1 MIIHGIPRFV
11 VDKQFDFVKTEDA
24 FSSKWENFNKTY
36 HDPVWILK
44 QKKWFIERFGWKNIS
59 NLNKFLKTKRLILD
73 AGTGV
78 GNSAKLFSS
87 NSLSSVFAID
97 ASSSIDFAYK
107 KYGKSKNIHFIQAD
121 LRDLPFKKKTFDFI
135 CSDQVLHHTKDTE
148 TSFKYLDTYQFMF
161 IIKKAR
167 CVNSQM
173 IIFEVML

>member
-11 VDKQFDFVKTEDA
+11 VDKQSDFVKTEDA

-87 NSLSSVFAID
+87 NPLSSVFAID
-97 ASSSIDFAYK
+97 ASSSIDFAR
-107 KYGKSKNIHFIQAD
+107 KNC
-121 LRDLPFKKKTFDFI
+121 KDFI
-135 CSDQVLHHTKDTE
+135 
-148 TSFKYLDTYQFMF
+148 
-161 IIKKAR
+161 
-167 CVNSQM
+167 
-173 IIFEVML
+173 